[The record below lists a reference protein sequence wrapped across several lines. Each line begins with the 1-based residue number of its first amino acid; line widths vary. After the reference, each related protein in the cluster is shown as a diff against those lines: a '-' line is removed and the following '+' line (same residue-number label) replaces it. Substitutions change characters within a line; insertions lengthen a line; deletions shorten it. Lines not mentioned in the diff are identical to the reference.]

1 MKNINENELD
11 NFLGEE
17 SEENTK
23 VVKRDKSLI
32 ERVDKKIIV
41 DDSGR
46 QLLT

>member
-11 NFLGEE
+11 NFLDKE
-17 SEENTK
+17 SDDNTK
-23 VVKRDKSLI
+23 VVKSDKSLI